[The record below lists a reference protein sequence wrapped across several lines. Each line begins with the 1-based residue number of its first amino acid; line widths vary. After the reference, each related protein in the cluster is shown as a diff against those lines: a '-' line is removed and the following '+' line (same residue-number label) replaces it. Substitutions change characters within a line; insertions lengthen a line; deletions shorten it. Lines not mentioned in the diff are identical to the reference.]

1 MINYLKSKAKAIR
14 KALKA
19 FDKLQKKER
28 KMASPTAP
36 KTQYVK
42 KPVVKKTAGKVAKK
56 K

>member
-1 MINYLKSKAKAIR
+1 MINYLKSKARAIR

-19 FDKLQKKER
+19 FDKQKER